1 MEIEEA
7 QEALAYLLGRG
18 IAAEKALQTFIG
30 NPQPNVSMHELMRTN
45 LLMREKQLASDLA
58 TAGLPPELLP
68 VAHAGYSAQRGAVVR
83 GLQGNKYFPPGWRE
97 R

>member
-1 MEIEEA
+1 MELKEA

-30 NPQPNVSMHELMRTN
+30 NPHPNVSMHELMRTN

-68 VAHAGYSAQRGAVVR
+68 DAHAGFAAQVRSVVR

>member
-1 MEIEEA
+1 MELKEA

-30 NPQPNVSMHELMRTN
+30 NPQPNVSIHELMRTN
-45 LLMREKQLASDLA
+45 LLMREKQLSADLA
-58 TAGLPPELLP
+58 TAGLPGELLP
-68 VAHAGYSAQRGAVVR
+68 IARQGYSSQIGAVVR
-83 GLQGNKYFPPGWRE
+83 GLQGNKYFPPSWRE